1 MHLWGCYRFFFAVY
15 FKQISQKKIGE
26 KEDWGSSPTCS
37 ELVPGHQRRVA
48 SVSKVASLRLC
59 FERSLLT
66 KWVTS
71 AGFYLYHEYRM
82 ELGIINEGYV
92 QLLIHFEF
100 DSCDSSLDVPFFYF
114 CLG

>member
-1 MHLWGCYRFFFAVY
+1 MHLWGCYIFFAVY
-15 FKQISQKKIGE
+15 FQQISPTKTIGE
-26 KEDWGSSPTCS
+26 KEDWGSSPTRS

-82 ELGIINEGYV
+82 ELGII
-92 QLLIHFEF
+92 I
-100 DSCDSSLDVPFFYF
+100 
-114 CLG
+114 